1 MADDDDTLSRV
12 LAGRFPDPDAPGTL
26 QVATRHVVIAPSLA
40 GRAAELLQE
49 AGIAGQR
56 LAVVSDPETQRV
68 LGARVEIA
76 LAAQARIDRIVLPSN
91 PHPDDETV
99 ERVRTAALNSD
110 ALVAVG
116 SGTINDVVKMAA
128 FHLGKPYAVF
138 GTAPSMNGYTS
149 PTAAI
154 TVHGH
159 KKSLP
164 AAAARGVFLDT
175 GVLAAA
181 PARMIRAG
189 LGDSL
194 CRCTAQADWLLAH
207 HLRGEPYRDAPFAL
221 LKEDEDALLAAPEAL
236 LSGERAAME
245 RLARTL
251 VLSGFGMAIC
261 GNSKPASQGEHLISH
276 YADMLA
282 RPDWQQNLHGE
293 QIAVTTLTMARLQ
306 QRALTEPSPR
316 LLPATAT
323 EAQLRAHFGDE
334 LGETCWTELTRKQ
347 PNDSAMESINR
358 RLAAD
363 WPGIRAQIASV
374 TRPAQQLHDI
384 LRRAGA
390 PTTPADLG
398 WPAAFYR
405 DAVLHARCIRD
416 RWTFLD
422 FAADTGA
429 LADAALAA

>member
-1 MADDDDTLSRV
+1 MTKGDDTLSRV
-12 LAGRFPDPDAPGTL
+12 LAGRFPDPDSAGML
-26 QVATRHVVIAPSLA
+26 QVATRHVVIGPSLA
-40 GRAAELLQE
+40 ARAPDLLR
-49 AGIAGQR
+49 ASGLTGQR

-68 LGARVEIA
+68 LGARVELA
-76 LAAQARIDRIVLPSN
+76 LAGQTRIDRIVLGSN
-91 PHPDDETV
+91 PHPDEASV
-99 ERVRTAALNSD
+99 ERVRTAAAACD

-116 SGTINDVVKMAA
+116 SGTVNDIVKLAA
-128 FHLGKPYAVF
+128 FQLGKPYAVF

-164 AAAARGVFLDT
+164 AAAALGVFLDT

-207 HLRGEPYRDAPFAL
+207 LLRGEPYREAPFTL

-236 LSGERAAME
+236 LNGDRAAME

-251 VLSGFGMAIC
+251 ILSGFGMAIC

-306 QRALTEPSPR
+306 QRALTEPAPQLR
-316 LLPATAT
+316 PAPAKA
-323 EAQLRAHFGDE
+323 EEFRAHFGAE
-334 LGETCWTELTRKQ
+334 LGDTCYAEFTRKQ
-347 PNDSAMESINR
+347 PDAAATEAINR

-363 WPGIRAQIASV
+363 WPAIQARIAAIS
-374 TRPAQQLHDI
+374 RPAQQLHDI

-398 WPAAFYR
+398 WPDRFYR
-405 DAVLHARCIRD
+405 DAVRHAREIRD

-422 FAADTGA
+422 FAADIGT
-429 LADAALAA
+429 LAKAAA

>member
-1 MADDDDTLSRV
+1 MTGNDTLSRV
-12 LAGRFPDPDAPGTL
+12 LAGRFADPDGPGML
-26 QVATRHVVIAPSLA
+26 EVATRRVIIEPSLA
-40 GRAAELLQE
+40 GRAPELLRDS
-49 AGIAGQR
+49 GIDGQR

-68 LGARVEIA
+68 LGARVEVA
-76 LAAQARIDRIVLPSN
+76 LAAHGRIDRIVLPSN
-91 PHPDDETV
+91 PHPDDDTV
-99 ERVRTAALNSD
+99 ERVRLASTQSD

-116 SGTINDVVKMAA
+116 SGTINDIVKMAA
-128 FHLGKPYAVF
+128 FRLGKPYAVF

-164 AAAARGVFLDT
+164 AAAARGVFLDI

-181 PARMIRAG
+181 PAQMIRAG
-189 LGDSL
+189 LGDSV

-207 HLRGEPYRDAPFAL
+207 LLRDEPYREAPFAL

-236 LSGERAAME
+236 LAGERKPME
-245 RLARTL
+245 CLARTL

-282 RPDWQQNLHGE
+282 PAEWPQNLHGE

-316 LLPATAT
+316 LRPGSVTQ
-323 EAQLRAHFGDE
+323 EQLRAHFGDDLGDSCWAE
-334 LGETCWTELTRKQ
+334 LSRKQ
-347 PNDSAMESINR
+347 PDEGARETLNR
-358 RLAAD
+358 RLATD

-384 LRRAGA
+384 LQRAGA
-390 PTTPADLG
+390 PTKPADLG
-398 WPAAFYR
+398 WSMTFYR
-405 DAVLHARCIRD
+405 DAVLHAREIRD

-429 LADAALAA
+429 LTPAAAAA

>member
-1 MADDDDTLSRV
+1 MTADDTLSRV
-12 LAGRFPDPDAPGTL
+12 LAGRFADPDGPGTL
-26 QVATRHVVIAPSLA
+26 QVATRRVVIAPSLA
-40 GRAAELLQE
+40 ARAPELLRGC
-49 AGIAGQR
+49 GITAKR
-56 LAVVSDPETQRV
+56 LAVISDPDTQRV
-68 LGARVEIA
+68 LGARVEVA
-76 LAAQARIDRIVLPSN
+76 LADTRIDRVVLERN

-99 ERVRTAALNSD
+99 QRVREAAAASE

-116 SGTINDVVKMAA
+116 SGTINDITKMAA
-128 FHLGKPYAVF
+128 FQLGKPFAVF

-149 PTAAI
+149 PTAAV

-164 AAAARGVFLDT
+164 AAAALGVFLDI

-207 HLRGEPYRDAPFAL
+207 LLRGEAYREAPFAL
-221 LKEDEDALLAAPEAL
+221 LKEDEEPLLAAPEAL
-236 LSGERAAME
+236 LSGDRSAME

-282 RPDWQQNLHGE
+282 RPQWQQNLHGE

-306 QRALTEPSPR
+306 QRALTEYAPQLGPAS
-316 LLPATAT
+316 ATAG
-323 EAQLRAHFGDE
+323 EIRAHFGPE
-334 LGETCWTELTRKQ
+334 LGETCWAEFSRKQ
-347 PNDSAMESINR
+347 PDEATREAING
-358 RLAAD
+358 RLATV
-363 WPGIRAQIASV
+363 WPAIRDRIAAV

-384 LRRAGA
+384 LRRAAA

-405 DAVLHARCIRD
+405 DAVMHAREIRD

-422 FAADTGA
+422 FAADIGA
-429 LADAALAA
+429 LRDAAA

>member
-1 MADDDDTLSRV
+1 MSSDDTLSRV
-12 LAGRFPDPDAPGTL
+12 LAGRFADPDGPGTL
-26 QVATRHVVIAPSLA
+26 KVETRHVVIGPSLA
-40 GRAAELLQE
+40 SRAPDLLRDC
-49 AGIAGQR
+49 GISVPR
-56 LAVVSDPETQRV
+56 LAVVSDPDTQRV
-68 LGARVEIA
+68 LAARVEVA
-76 LAAQARIDRIVLPSN
+76 LAGHARIDRIVLARN

-99 ERVRTAALNSD
+99 ERVHQGAAAAD

-128 FHLGKPYAVF
+128 FRLGKPYAVF

-149 PTAAI
+149 PTAAV

-164 AAAARGVFLDT
+164 AAAALGVFLDI
-175 GVLAAA
+175 GVLTAA
-181 PARMIRAG
+181 PPRLIRAG
-189 LGDSL
+189 LGDSV

-207 HLRGEPYRDAPFAL
+207 LLRGESYCEAPFAL
-221 LKEDEDALLAAPEAL
+221 LREDEEKLLAAPEAL
-236 LSGERAAME
+236 LAGDRSAME

-282 RPDWQQNLHGE
+282 KPQWQQNLHGE
-293 QIAVTTLTMARLQ
+293 QVAVTTLTMARLQ
-306 QRALTEPSPR
+306 QRALTEYAPQLGPTS
-316 LLPATAT
+316 AT
-323 EAQLRAHFGDE
+323 EGEIRAHFGPE
-334 LGETCWTELTRKQ
+334 LGEACWAEFRRKQ
-347 PNDSAMESINR
+347 PDEATRETING
-358 RLAAD
+358 RLATV
-363 WPGIRAQIASV
+363 WPAIRDRIASV

-398 WPAAFYR
+398 WPTSFYR
-405 DAVLHARCIRD
+405 DAVLHAREIRD

-422 FAADTGA
+422 FAADIGA
-429 LADAALAA
+429 LKEAAAA